1 MLPYN
6 GWLLVLSACILGS
19 IIYASVADCT
29 GLLARGCDIPDNLL
43 LVPRLAYFWI
53 AYAIGHLPVSVEHV
67 VALSPHRCR
76 KAHACRDC
84 HLCCYYWPAAA
95 LSGSITNTAP
105 SVMLR
110 PLSAVQSSKSIPTL
124 LRYPAGIARY
134 PGMSVVGAANR
145 NESYCASGENAQMS
159 EGMPPKCCVR

>member
-6 GWLLVLSACILGS
+6 GWLLVLSACILAS

-29 GLLARGCDIPDNLL
+29 GRLARGCDIPDNLL

-84 HLCCYYWPAAA
+84 HLCCYYWACRRIIGVHNEYCTIGNAEAAVCRPVVEIDSHA
-95 LSGSITNTAP
+95 AEVSGRDRAISRHVC
-105 SVMLR
+105 SRRSEQERVVLR
-110 PLSAVQSSKSIPTL
+110 VWRERPDV
-124 LRYPAGIARY
+124 
-134 PGMSVVGAANR
+134 
-145 NESYCASGENAQMS
+145 
-159 EGMPPKCCVR
+159 